1 MFGNKKM
8 NEDIISLG
16 KMCPV
21 SRNANRNLIEIQ
33 GRLVEGKSN
42 FEKVVSGTLQSTMEM
57 SSLDLMLDFGKKRLE
72 RTADNLVSSSEEIR
86 SVVKKAVDM
95 GSEAASQHEELTTA
109 VSEAEEEADSV
120 MDKITSSQKELKDM
134 LRLSDDTIG
143 HSQQMKKD
151 MGDLTDIIGHMNE
164 VIAEITSISSQTNLL
179 ALNASIEAA
188 RAGEAGKGFAVVAE
202 EIRQLA
208 DETKSLTDSMGSFL
222 QSIHE
227 ASEKTLSSVDIT
239 VNAMESMNDG
249 LKVIGEQNSENEDSV
264 KKIVDYLHTFGGLSQ
279 EICSVLMNV
288 ENQLGVISE
297 ESESIYEQ
305 STELNDVNES
315 LSNILEPVKKIEDDL
330 TGTTKLLG
338 KMSND
343 RFYMI
348 ENQIFSD
355 CVKNAVTAHEKWL
368 EKLDRMASE
377 RVVEPLQTNERKCG
391 FGHFYYSLVPKNNEI
406 LQVWR
411 GLEEKH
417 RNFHKCAVSVMREI
431 EDGTDTAETIR
442 QAHSMAADLQKDF
455 AKILNITAELDKK
468 HKEVFEE

>member
-1 MFGNKKM
+1 M
-8 NEDIISLG
+8 
-16 KMCPV
+16 
-21 SRNANRNLIEIQ
+21 
-33 GRLVEGKSN
+33 
-42 FEKVVSGTLQSTMEM
+42 
-57 SSLDLMLDFGKKRLE
+57 
-72 RTADNLVSSSEEIR
+72 
-86 SVVKKAVDM
+86 
-95 GSEAASQHEELTTA
+95 
-109 VSEAEEEADSV
+109 
-120 MDKITSSQKELKDM
+120 
-134 LRLSDDTIG
+134 
-143 HSQQMKKD
+143 
-151 MGDLTDIIGHMNE
+151 
-164 VIAEITSISSQTNLL
+164 
-179 ALNASIEAA
+179 
-188 RAGEAGKGFAVVAE
+188 AE